1 MAGDTME
8 KLCDLHTH
16 STYSDGTYSPI
27 QLIAEAE
34 RVGLS
39 AIALTDHNTLTGLP
53 EFLSAAETSSVEAI
67 PGIEFSTDYIEMELH
82 IVCLFI
88 KPEHYPT
95 ITEITDEINRR
106 KQQSNI
112 DLIDKLRQAGFDIS
126 YDRIKATMPQGEPNR
141 ALIGA
146 ELMRLGYVTSVK
158 EGFQKLL
165 GAKCGYY
172 TPPKHIDAFE
182 LISIIRNLGA
192 VPILAHP
199 FLSIKDEQ
207 QLEVFLAKAA
217 ACGLLGIETRYPLF
231 SDEQTSSL
239 EILAKK
245 YGLAQSGGS
254 DFHGENKPDIR
265 LGSGKGALQVPLS
278 FLNDLRQR
286 TI

>member
-1 MAGDTME
+1 ME

>member
-1 MAGDTME
+1 
-8 KLCDLHTH
+8 
-16 STYSDGTYSPI
+16 
-27 QLIAEAE
+27 
-34 RVGLS
+34 
-39 AIALTDHNTLTGLP
+39 
-53 EFLSAAETSSVEAI
+53 
-67 PGIEFSTDYIEMELH
+67 
-82 IVCLFI
+82 
-88 KPEHYPT
+88 
-95 ITEITDEINRR
+95 
-106 KQQSNI
+106 
-112 DLIDKLRQAGFDIS
+112 
-126 YDRIKATMPQGEPNR
+126 
-141 ALIGA
+141 
-146 ELMRLGYVTSVK
+146 MRLGYVTSVK

-207 QLEVFLAKAA
+207 QLEAFLAKAA

>member
-1 MAGDTME
+1 ME

-27 QLIAEAE
+27 QLITEAE

-67 PGIEFSTDYIEMELH
+67 PGIEFSTDYMEMELH

-286 TI
+286 MI

>member
-67 PGIEFSTDYIEMELH
+67 PGIEFSTDYMEMELH

-286 TI
+286 MI

>member
-1 MAGDTME
+1 ME

-53 EFLSAAETSSVEAI
+53 EFLLAAETSSVEAI
-67 PGIEFSTDYIEMELH
+67 PGIEFSTDYMEMELH

-265 LGSGKGALQVPLS
+265 LGTGKGALQVPLS

>member
-1 MAGDTME
+1 ME

-67 PGIEFSTDYIEMELH
+67 PGIEFSTDYMEMELH

-265 LGSGKGALQVPLS
+265 LGYGKGALQVPLS

>member
-1 MAGDTME
+1 ME

-53 EFLSAAETSSVEAI
+53 EFLLAAETSSVEAI
-67 PGIEFSTDYIEMELH
+67 PGIEFSTDYMEMELH

-95 ITEITDEINRR
+95 IAEITDEINRR

>member
-1 MAGDTME
+1 ME

-245 YGLAQSGGS
+245 YGLGKVVAAIFTVKTSQISVLAQEKERFKCHYPS
-254 DFHGENKPDIR
+254 
-265 LGSGKGALQVPLS
+265 
-278 FLNDLRQR
+278 
-286 TI
+286 

>member
-1 MAGDTME
+1 ME

-67 PGIEFSTDYIEMELH
+67 PGIEFSTDYMEMELH

-286 TI
+286 TT

>member
-1 MAGDTME
+1 MQ
-8 KLCDLHTH
+8 KICDLHTH

-67 PGIEFSTDYIEMELH
+67 PGIEFSTDYMEMELH

-158 EGFQKLL
+158 EGFEKLL

-254 DFHGENKPDIR
+254 DFHGMKKPDVS
-265 LGSGKGALQVPLS
+265 LGVGKGNLRIPYAFIEELQK
-278 FLNDLRQR
+278 
-286 TI
+286 

>member
-1 MAGDTME
+1 ME

-158 EGFQKLL
+158 EGFQELL

>member
-1 MAGDTME
+1 ME

-67 PGIEFSTDYIEMELH
+67 PGIEFSTDYMEMELH

-286 TI
+286 MI

>member
-1 MAGDTME
+1 ME

-67 PGIEFSTDYIEMELH
+67 PGIEFSTDYMEMELH

-265 LGSGKGALQVPLS
+265 LGTGKGALQVPLS

>member
-1 MAGDTME
+1 ME

-53 EFLSAAETSSVEAI
+53 EFLLAAETSSVEAI
-67 PGIEFSTDYIEMELH
+67 PGIEFSTDYMEMELH

-199 FLSIKDEQ
+199 FLSIKDEL

>member
-1 MAGDTME
+1 ME
-8 KLCDLHTH
+8 MYCDLHTH
-16 STYSDGTYSPI
+16 SYYSDGTYSPI

-67 PGIEFSTDYIEMELH
+67 PGIEFSTDYMEMELH

-286 TI
+286 TT

>member
-1 MAGDTME
+1 ME

-67 PGIEFSTDYIEMELH
+67 PGIEFSTDYMEMELH

-172 TPPKHIDAFE
+172 TPPKHIDALE

-265 LGSGKGALQVPLS
+265 LGTGKGALQVPLS